1 MSILGARFAK
11 PIAQFG
17 KILPVAALA
26 LGFGVTTPAFAQHG
40 GGGGGSHGGGGG
52 GGGHSGGGGGGGSH
66 GSGGSHGGNGGW
78 HGGSGGWHGGGWHGG
93 GWGRG
98 YGWGGF
104 GWGGYYGGF
113 YPGFGFYDG
122 GYDPFWAYGADAYD
136 NQLAY
141 APQPYQGAPQQQAY
155 GPQSD
160 YYPEN
165 GPGGLP
171 TDNSRGFYT
180 WQLGVEGGTCNR
192 PYLQQI
198 AGSVTGG
205 NPESLRVGARLGGI
219 SVMPV
224 IGGRIGPRL
233 DVTDQ
238 ACATEVMEHARLGV
252 PVRWETASGIP
263 LSLLITKS
271 TDGQNGQT
279 CRDYEAT
286 AQFASHLDKVTSTA
300 CKGQDGS
307 WRVIR

>member
-1 MSILGARFAK
+1 MSILGARLTK
-11 PIAQFG
+11 PIVQIG

-26 LGFGVTTPAFAQHG
+26 LGIGLMTPTPAFAQHSGGHGG

-52 GGGHSGGGGGGGSH
+52 FHGGGG
-66 GSGGSHGGNGGW
+66 
-78 HGGSGGWHGGGWHGG
+78 HGGGWHGG
-93 GWGRG
+93 GGGWHGRG
-98 YGWGGF
+98 WGWGGGF
-104 GWGGYYGGF
+104 YGGF
-113 YPGFGFYDG
+113 YPGWGFYPGFYDG
-122 GYDPFWAYGADAYD
+122 GYDPFWAYGADIYD
-136 NQLAY
+136 NQWAY
-141 APQPYQGAPQQQAY
+141 APPYPVAPPQQAY

-160 YYPEN
+160 YYPES
-165 GPGGLP
+165 GAGGLP

-198 AGSVTGG
+198 AGSVTGA

-219 SVMPV
+219 AVMPV

-238 ACATEVMEHARLGV
+238 ACATEVMEHGRLGV
-252 PVRWETASGIP
+252 TVRWQTSSGIP
-263 LSLLITKS
+263 VSLQITK
-271 TDGQNGQT
+271 TIEGQNDQS

-286 AQFASHLDKVTSTA
+286 AQFASHVDTVRSTA

-307 WRVIR
+307 WRVTR